1 MKPRAL
7 ALLLFLTLTAAA
19 QEPLIGVLEAFA
31 SGTFY
36 TRNPPGVRVL
46 FYQSGH
52 LWHSYNTTCQDKA
65 CLKTITLV
73 FPRTTTWNLIEDGKP
88 AASVI
93 ATTPPAYRSE
103 SEIGVQVITSPAV
116 ADLELL
122 QVLSPHI
129 IFATTLKPLPDPDNW
144 HPVSA
149 SPLDLTLVRE
159 AFRKLYPQL
168 KNCQRLA
175 SDPPLND
182 HDSIPSDEELELGD
196 SYVSNKNW
204 RILQITALG
213 FFCLGASED
222 AFGDQLFAIS
232 PTGQIQHLGQ
242 NMDFV
247 GVGDFANDGRSE
259 ILFKVK
265 GRWGYSLFYDNFSQ
279 QVLTPVALP

>member
-1 MKPRAL
+1 MKPRVL
-7 ALLLFLTLTAAA
+7 VLLLLLTLSASA

-52 LWHSYNTTCQDKA
+52 IWHSYNNTCQDKA

-73 FPRTTTWNLIEDGKP
+73 FPRTTAWNLIEDCKP

-93 ATTPPAYRSE
+93 ATTPPAYHSE

-116 ADLELL
+116 ADLKLL

-129 IFATTLKPLPDPDNW
+129 IFATTVEPLHDPDNW
-144 HPVSA
+144 HPASA

-168 KNCQRLA
+168 KNCQQFA

-182 HDSIPSDEELELGD
+182 HDSIPSDEQLALRD

-204 RILQITALG
+204 RILQITANG
-213 FFCLGASED
+213 VFCPGAPED
-222 AFGDQLFAIS
+222 AFDEQSFAIS
-232 PTGQIQHLGQ
+232 PTGQIQHLDQ

-247 GVGDFANDGRSE
+247 GAGDFANDGRSE

-265 GRWGYSLFYDNFSQ
+265 GQWGYTLFYDNFSQ
-279 QVLTPVALP
+279 HVFTPVALP